1 MWKWIYRPASVYY
14 SPINIIIVARF
25 PFIKGGVSTAGACL
39 SEGSDISCVS
49 LGYGDSPRRE
59 VYIGE
64 YVGSGFDVIHREKT
78 IGLRLSLEGCPAD
91 VEIMQAL
98 PHAVLT

>member
-25 PFIKGGVSTAGACL
+25 PFIKGGVSTAGARL
-39 SEGSDISCVS
+39 TEGPDISCVS
-49 LGYGDSPRRE
+49 FGYGDSTRRD
-59 VYIGE
+59 VSIGE
-64 YVGSGFDVIHREKT
+64 CVGSGFDVIYRETT
-78 IGLRLSLEGCPAD
+78 IGIRLSLEGCPAD
-91 VEIMQAL
+91 VEFNRAH

>member
-1 MWKWIYRPASVYY
+1 MWKWIYRPASVYC
-14 SPINIIIVARF
+14 SPINIARF
-25 PFIKGGVSTAGACL
+25 PFIKGGVSTAGARL

-59 VYIGE
+59 VSIGE
-64 YVGSGFDVIHREKT
+64 CVGSGFDVIYRETT
-78 IGLRLSLEGCPAD
+78 IGIRLSLEGCPAD
-91 VEIMQAL
+91 VEFNRAH